1 MPRLAVNKILHNSK
15 KSISDIDSAGPL
27 PVLLSLK
34 ADSSQHA
41 CLLSPRHG
49 NPEKSG
55 LEIEKLLPSGTRDS
69 VLKLNIQ
76 KNAEHSL
83 AKRG

>member
-1 MPRLAVNKILHNSK
+1 M
-15 KSISDIDSAGPL
+15 

-41 CLLSPRHG
+41 SLMPQRHG
-49 NPEKSG
+49 KPEKFG
-55 LEIEKLLPSGTRDS
+55 LEIEKLLPTGTRDS

-76 KNAEHSL
+76 KIQNIL
-83 AKRG
+83 